1 VRKAFA
7 VAAAAAVIL
16 AGVATAQTPGGR
28 LPRDAVVVAGPTES
42 GARLFVYDRGGA
54 ICGSP
59 RRPRARAWSEGCGV
73 PSGRLR
79 DANISFHEERGRP
92 LLVWGL
98 VAPSVASVEIV
109 FAGRARVAA
118 NTTDG
123 AAYRGAHAGR
133 VRFFLLEAPR
143 GSGGVLYLRLVGSDG
158 SLLAAV
164 DATHGSGATSGRRV
178 EVERGRVGRLP
189 WSLWAFTSR
198 MLVPLPGEEERVVTR
213 TCVGLAPARR
223 PRGAYVEGRTRVC
236 DDPDFPTRPAYDALR
251 TCSPIGL
258 QVLGLLPPG
267 VGRLAAVLGDG
278 TRRELPLSRLPAAM
292 GRRRAFGLAIARD
305 VALRTLV
312 LSEGGHRRR
321 VLGGIGPGL
330 ADCPDSSTG
339 YLLGFDLA
347 PPRFGSEP
355 PALKLRDEGT
365 LLCATLGL
373 PGPVAP
379 RSIVTRGLTTRRQR
393 LRLPTAASQCGY
405 QEDVTW

>member
-1 VRKAFA
+1 
-7 VAAAAAVIL
+7 
-16 AGVATAQTPGGR
+16 
-28 LPRDAVVVAGPTES
+28 
-42 GARLFVYDRGGA
+42 
-54 ICGSP
+54 
-59 RRPRARAWSEGCGV
+59 
-73 PSGRLR
+73 
-79 DANISFHEERGRP
+79 
-92 LLVWGL
+92 
-98 VAPSVASVEIV
+98 
-109 FAGRARVAA
+109 
-118 NTTDG
+118 
-123 AAYRGAHAGR
+123 
-133 VRFFLLEAPR
+133 
-143 GSGGVLYLRLVGSDG
+143 
-158 SLLAAV
+158 
-164 DATHGSGATSGRRV
+164 
-178 EVERGRVGRLP
+178 
-189 WSLWAFTSR
+189 
-198 MLVPLPGEEERVVTR
+198 
-213 TCVGLAPARR
+213 
-223 PRGAYVEGRTRVC
+223 
-236 DDPDFPTRPAYDALR
+236 
-251 TCSPIGL
+251 
-258 QVLGLLPPG
+258 
-267 VGRLAAVLGDG
+267 
-278 TRRELPLSRLPAAM
+278 M